1 LEIFPLPSGCDLN
14 AISGVA
20 KRASGRGN
28 PDAYDNREVITPLP
42 GYLLVLNW
50 PVSIPGGVNEAVLG
64 LAQDLKAHG
73 YHPIIGVA
81 SWSKDAQPEEFRG
94 IDVAS
99 LRLREPF
106 AEGAGLRLLPGFLR
120 TLIADARALLAFLR
134 FHNIQVV
141 NSCFPSL
148 NISSLLLLKS
158 LGAYRGKLILTFHGA
173 DIQLIGRTSGLLRK
187 VWLRV
192 IGQADGVAA
201 CSEALRREVLRV
213 APGARVVTIHNGVDR
228 ALFACAREPRPRLRR
243 ILHIGKFEH
252 KKAQDIVLQA
262 FRRILRDFPDAR
274 LQLVGAEGPALAE
287 TRMLISGLGLA
298 QSVELHVNAPHEQ
311 VPAFMQAAD
320 IFVLP
325 SRLEPFGI
333 VLLEAGVSGLPVIAT
348 RVGGI
353 PELIE
358 HEQTGLL
365 IAPDD
370 AAALESAIRRLMA
383 DRPLAEALARRWQQR
398 VLATWS
404 WRTTGQK
411 HIELVQ
417 QKSVNGEELTAG
429 YWGSSTDSSSG
440 ANSA

>member
-1 LEIFPLPSGCDLN
+1 
-14 AISGVA
+14 
-20 KRASGRGN
+20 
-28 PDAYDNREVITPLP
+28 
-42 GYLLVLNW
+42 
-50 PVSIPGGVNEAVLG
+50 
-64 LAQDLKAHG
+64 
-73 YHPIIGVA
+73 
-81 SWSKDAQPEEFRG
+81 
-94 IDVAS
+94 
-99 LRLREPF
+99 
-106 AEGAGLRLLPGFLR
+106 
-120 TLIADARALLAFLR
+120 
-134 FHNIQVV
+134 
-141 NSCFPSL
+141 
-148 NISSLLLLKS
+148 
-158 LGAYRGKLILTFHGA
+158 
-173 DIQLIGRTSGLLRK
+173 
-187 VWLRV
+187 V